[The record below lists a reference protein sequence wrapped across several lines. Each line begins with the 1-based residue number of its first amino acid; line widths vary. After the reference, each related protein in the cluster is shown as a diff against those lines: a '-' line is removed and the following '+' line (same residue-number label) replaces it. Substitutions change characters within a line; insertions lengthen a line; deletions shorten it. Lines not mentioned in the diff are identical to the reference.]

1 MCREV
6 AGVYAQGSRRTD
18 SALHVEEDELVV
30 VVVVV
35 GVGVLKTRRGP
46 VRWN

>member
-30 VVVVV
+30 VVV
-35 GVGVLKTRRGP
+35 GVLKTRRGP

>member
-6 AGVYAQGSRRTD
+6 AGVYAQGLRRTD

-30 VVVVV
+30 VVV
-35 GVGVLKTRRGP
+35 GVLKTRRGP
-46 VRWN
+46 VQWN

>member
-35 GVGVLKTRRGP
+35 GVLKTRRGP